1 MVVVVIIT
9 LATRMGLRVVEVLL
23 VLVNHSSPKSVR
35 HPPEHITFCDGQGG
49 IKAEN
54 AEMVHIIHIA
64 VD

>member
-1 MVVVVIIT
+1 
-9 LATRMGLRVVEVLL
+9 MGLRVVEVLL